1 MEATPEKKIGS
12 DAAFIIGNGMS
23 RKSLDLNSLVGH
35 GTIYGC
41 NAIYKE
47 FMVDKLVAIDQGM
60 IQEILSSSF
69 PKERVIIPLQEE
81 QYEPEECNK
90 YRPRSNAGM
99 NAMIEAIRNGAKIL
113 YCIGF
118 DFIWKDDL
126 QSVSNMFEG
135 QANYGPDTKSNP
147 LDNIGRIRYLTWFCL
162 KNKDVRFYMTYP
174 DEYFDLFQ
182 FHDIKAKNILGMTF
196 SRLASQVLIT

>member
-90 YRPRSNAGM
+90 YRP
-99 NAMIEAIRNGAKIL
+99 
-113 YCIGF
+113 
-118 DFIWKDDL
+118 
-126 QSVSNMFEG
+126 
-135 QANYGPDTKSNP
+135 
-147 LDNIGRIRYLTWFCL
+147 
-162 KNKDVRFYMTYP
+162 
-174 DEYFDLFQ
+174 
-182 FHDIKAKNILGMTF
+182 
-196 SRLASQVLIT
+196 